1 MLPATPFSIGEM
13 YGKRVIHRANVP
25 LSSWPGQGK
34 LGGALTRH
42 DATVK
47 QEHDAST
54 WPPRD
59 AMQPPMLIAAS
70 P

>member
-13 YGKRVIHRANVP
+13 YGKHAIHRANVP
-25 LSSWPGQGK
+25 LSSWLEEGK
-34 LGGALTRH
+34 LGGALTRR

-59 AMQPPMLIAAS
+59 AMQPPTLIAAL